1 MLFHF
6 AFYSSILLIFFVHM
20 LVYAI
25 LLFVKY
31 VKQKQQ
37 SNLWLGLFLVVAV
50 LYIAPWMVGFAG
62 WYGQQPY
69 RDILFYTPFHQLF
82 LIGPLIFFYVNSLF
96 NPSFKITKKE
106 FIHFVPAILYLIFSI
121 IIVVYDKLIVHEY
134 YFLKSEQDPDFDT
147 WYQIAGF
154 ISMISYF
161 IASIRYYQSYK
172 KAIEAILSN
181 TANFLFLWVR
191 NFLIA
196 FLVILISWFVLALAD
211 TFLELKYINSWWYF
225 FSFAICCYYIA
236 IAGYANAV
244 EAKFFFKTKIF
255 SPQNIVLLQE
265 NKPEFLLANS
275 TNNFEAIEIEET
287 KEITSKN
294 TIEFE
299 IWKQKIEEV
308 LLKNKMYQ
316 EPELTLFDVAQKLNT
331 NISFLSKAINNAFQ
345 CNFNDLVNGYRIEAF
360 VELIKKGENK
370 KQTILSLAFEC
381 GFNSKATFNRAF
393 KKIKAISPQE
403 YIKKN
408 SF

>member
-1 MLFHF
+1 
-6 AFYSSILLIFFVHM
+6 M

-31 VKQKQQ
+31 SKQKQQ

-121 IIVVYDKLIVHEY
+121 IMVVYDKLIVHEY